1 MWSLTTERTRGT
13 RSHHLQRR
21 RSFSSK
27 FKSMTNHQEKYYWS
41 WLWRWN
47 AQVKLVE
54 EVLYDPVDEIVV
66 EECCPA
72 GCYRCPTLQ
81 HHHHHHHHYYPHYR
95 HHHHHQQFE
104 ILHAR
109 TCPCCIGDPESP
121 FWQLWYKHRLQISR
135 FEDLRHRICLQ
146 DFFPWKMCNLLSNW
160 NQYLIVMV
168 ILFQSIKKKK
178 KISFWNSRRL
188 IEDKYFETVVLALIL
203 LSSFVMTLEDV
214 WWASFLP
221 AHKKKKISWQNFV
234 IS

>member
-1 MWSLTTERTRGT
+1 MLSLTTERTRGT

-21 RSFSSK
+21 RSLSLK
-27 FKSMTNHQEKYYWS
+27 RKSMTNHEEKYHWS
-41 WLWRWN
+41 WLWWWN

-81 HHHHHHHHYYPHYR
+81 HHHHHHHYR

-160 NQYLIVMV
+160 NQKPFAMV
-168 ILFQSIKKKK
+168 TLAQWIKKQENNLLFK
-178 KISFWNSRRL
+178 FPQVDRGQVLWDRGARPHPPLLLCDDPRGRL
-188 IEDKYFETVVLALIL
+188 V
-203 LSSFVMTLEDV
+203 SSQE
-214 WWASFLP
+214 
-221 AHKKKKISWQNFV
+221 KRICWQHFV
-234 IS
+234 ISWK